1 VTSYSR
7 PEENTLGII
16 VGKRQRRGVPEAS
29 VAALAIR
36 QANAHGAS
44 LGTGYLGVGAGVLA
58 GIQAAYGLTLFFT
71 HIDSYPNVLPIAL
84 GWLLYVISLLGVLL
98 MITIAG
104 ARMPN
109 WLFIAFV
116 ALLGLV
122 ITLDLVAVWPLH
134 NVGAYAT
141 ASASVGFGLLL
152 AVTLRR
158 ALEIVICAALVAVAL
173 VMAVLM
179 TTPLTPQTLPAQ
191 VVMLALAVLPP
202 LAGVYVVHRFRRMV
216 QLELDRV
223 LVQSTISAP
232 RFAVGMLASEELARL
247 DLAAEDLLDSVAT
260 GRTALPLKPKTAS
273 IAASLATELRLHLI
287 EGRRE
292 TWLYHAITES
302 EQLGKSVTLT
312 DPGSLAGLLN
322 PQERDGLLAAVWLLV
337 SDKPTSTPTVQLTL
351 GPMAPPTVPTP
362 AHTITIPIVIA
373 TTGVARNRVDPAT
386 WGAIGRVGRFID
398 STQNSSLRVD
408 ISCVVANPSDQ
419 YHSEQSVQR

>member
-1 VTSYSR
+1 MTSYSR

-71 HIDSYPNVLPIAL
+71 HVDSYPNVLPIAL

-158 ALEIVICAALVAVAL
+158 AL
-173 VMAVLM
+173 
-179 TTPLTPQTLPAQ
+179 
-191 VVMLALAVLPP
+191 
-202 LAGVYVVHRFRRMV
+202 
-216 QLELDRV
+216 
-223 LVQSTISAP
+223 
-232 RFAVGMLASEELARL
+232 
-247 DLAAEDLLDSVAT
+247 
-260 GRTALPLKPKTAS
+260 
-273 IAASLATELRLHLI
+273 
-287 EGRRE
+287 
-292 TWLYHAITES
+292 
-302 EQLGKSVTLT
+302 
-312 DPGSLAGLLN
+312 
-322 PQERDGLLAAVWLLV
+322 
-337 SDKPTSTPTVQLTL
+337 
-351 GPMAPPTVPTP
+351 
-362 AHTITIPIVIA
+362 
-373 TTGVARNRVDPAT
+373 
-386 WGAIGRVGRFID
+386 
-398 STQNSSLRVD
+398 
-408 ISCVVANPSDQ
+408 
-419 YHSEQSVQR
+419 